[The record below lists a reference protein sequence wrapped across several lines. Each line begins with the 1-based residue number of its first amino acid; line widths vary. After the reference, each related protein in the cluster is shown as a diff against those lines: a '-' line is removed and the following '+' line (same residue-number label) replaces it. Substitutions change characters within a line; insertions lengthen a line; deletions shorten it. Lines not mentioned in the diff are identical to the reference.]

1 MTVSRRTFIV
11 GCSAA
16 IAAMTGGAVRGLAF
30 AQPGDTTRRDILVV
44 VFLRGGCDGLS
55 LVAPVNDPFYKG
67 ARGEL
72 RVEESGQNA
81 GLLLSNTIPG
91 ADFRLHPRAT
101 LLQSLYINRSL
112 AIVHACGLRNGTRSH
127 FEAMDYMEGGIP
139 ESGVPANGW
148 LARYLNSISAS
159 GYLPA
164 VAAGTRVP
172 FSMVGFNGAA
182 ALTDPASFNLSW
194 NSWRYRSQ
202 LDQALNA
209 FYSGDSPVQQAG
221 RTTLT
226 TIARINERLP
236 RDSQGRVIPYTPE
249 MGVRY
254 PGGRGASLGNALR
267 TVASLIKMDIGL
279 LAATVDYG
287 GWDTHEGQGWIFPE
301 LVAGLSEALYAFYND
316 LWRYHDRLTV
326 VVMSEF
332 GRRLKA
338 NRSGG
343 TDHGHGN
350 VMLVLGEGIRGG
362 KMYGVWP
369 GLAAEQLDNGVDLAI
384 TTDYRAVLAE
394 VLIKRGALQTVDQ
407 VFPGFRGSPLGLAYS
422 PGETIE
428 RPHRV
433 NLPLVTR

>member
-1 MTVSRRTFIV
+1 M
-11 GCSAA
+11 
-16 IAAMTGGAVRGLAF
+16 
-30 AQPGDTTRRDILVV
+30 
-44 VFLRGGCDGLS
+44 S
-55 LVAPVNDPFYKG
+55 LEDA
-67 ARGEL
+67 
-72 RVEESGQNA
+72 
-81 GLLLSNTIPG
+81 LSNTIPG

-101 LLQSLYINRSL
+101 LLQSLYFNRSL

-148 LARYLNSISAS
+148 LARYLNSINAS

-182 ALTDPASFNLSW
+182 ALTDPASFSLSW

-202 LDQALNA
+202 LNQALDA

-249 MGVRY
+249 IGVRY

-267 TVASLIKMDIGL
+267 TVASLIKMDVGL

-301 LVAGLSEALYAFYND
+301 LVAGLSEAL
-316 LWRYHDRLTV
+316 
-326 VVMSEF
+326 
-332 GRRLKA
+332 
-338 NRSGG
+338 
-343 TDHGHGN
+343 
-350 VMLVLGEGIRGG
+350 
-362 KMYGVWP
+362 
-369 GLAAEQLDNGVDLAI
+369 
-384 TTDYRAVLAE
+384 RA
-394 VLIKRGALQTVDQ
+394 
-407 VFPGFRGSPLGLAYS
+407 
-422 PGETIE
+422 
-428 RPHRV
+428 
-433 NLPLVTR
+433 

>member
-1 MTVSRRTFIV
+1 MTISRRNFVV

-16 IAAMTGGAVRGLAF
+16 IAALTGGAVRGLAF

-44 VFLRGGCDGLS
+44 VFLRGGCDGLN
-55 LVAPVNDPFYKG
+55 LVAPVDDPFYRG

-81 GLLLSNTIPG
+81 GLRFSNQIQG

-101 LLQSLYINRSL
+101 PLLSLYINRSL
-112 AIVHACGLRNGTRSH
+112 AIVHACGLKNGTRSH

-148 LARYLNSISAS
+148 LARYLNGINAS

-172 FSMVGFNGAA
+172 FSMTGFNDAA
-182 ALTDPASFNLSW
+182 ALTNPSAFNLSW
-194 NSWRYRSQ
+194 NSWRYRTQ
-202 LDQALNA
+202 LNEALDS
-209 FYSGDSPVQQAG
+209 FYTGDSPVQQAG

-236 RDSQGRVIPYTPE
+236 RDAQGKVIPYKPE
-249 MGVRY
+249 NGAIY
-254 PGGRGASLGNALR
+254 PGGRGSSLGNALR
-267 TVASLIKMDIGL
+267 TVASLIKMDVGL

-287 GWDTHEGQGWIFPE
+287 GWDTHEGQSWIFPE

-350 VMLVLGEGIRGG
+350 VMLALGEGIRGG

-369 GLAAEQLDNGVDLAI
+369 GLANEQLDNGVDLAI

-394 VLIKRGALQTVDQ
+394 ILVKRGGYQAIDQ
-407 VFPGFRGSPLGLAYS
+407 VFPGFSGSPPGLAYS

-428 RPHRV
+428 RPNRV
-433 NLPLVTR
+433 NLPFVSR

>member
-1 MTVSRRTFIV
+1 MTLSRRSFVV

-16 IAAMTGGAVRGLAF
+16 IAALTGGAVRGLAF
-30 AQPGDTTRRDILVV
+30 AQPGDAARRDILVV
-44 VFLRGGCDGLS
+44 IFLRGGCDGLS
-55 LVAPVNDPFYKG
+55 LVAPVSDPFYRG

-72 RVEESGQNA
+72 RVEESGQNS
-81 GLLLSNTIPG
+81 GLHFGNQIEG
-91 ADFRLHPRAT
+91 AEFRLHPRASP
-101 LLQSLYINRSL
+101 LLSLYINRSL

-139 ESGVPANGW
+139 ESGTPANGW
-148 LARYLNSISAS
+148 LARYLNGIGAS

-164 VAAGTRVP
+164 VAAGTRAP

-182 ALTDPASFNLSW
+182 ALTDPASFSLSW
-194 NSWRYRSQ
+194 NSWRYRDQ
-202 LDQALNA
+202 LNQALDA
-209 FYSGDSPVQQAG
+209 FYTGDSDVQQAG

-249 MGVRY
+249 QGVSY

-267 TVASLIKMDIGL
+267 TVASLIKMDVGL

-287 GWDTHEGQGWIFPE
+287 GWDTHEGQNWIFPE
-301 LVAGLSEALYAFYND
+301 LVGGLSEGLYAFYND

-350 VMLVLGEGIRGG
+350 MMLVLGEGIRGG

-369 GLAAEQLDNGVDLAI
+369 GLATEQLDNGVDLAI
-384 TTDYRAVLAE
+384 TTDYRTVLAE
-394 VLIKRGALQTVDQ
+394 ILVKRGGYQAIEQ
-407 VFPGFRGSPLGLAYS
+407 VFPGFNSSPLGLAYL

-433 NLPLVTR
+433 NLPIVAR